1 MKKYKDTI
9 ANQKQNK
16 LHLEDRKFLQSIKEA
31 THGSVTTEEQKTA
44 DRNGDNKWKK
54 QKRKKTSRR
63 I

>member
-31 THGSVTTEEQKTA
+31 TYGRAGFLYDKRRKE
-44 DRNGDNKWKK
+44 NG
-54 QKRKKTSRR
+54 
-63 I
+63 

>member
-31 THGSVTTEEQKTA
+31 THGRA
-44 DRNGDNKWKK
+44 GFLYD
-54 QKRKKTSRR
+54 KRRKEKRQ
-63 I
+63 